1 MSSSSLLMT
10 FSLSL
15 PSTHSQ
21 GIKAVIAESYER
33 IHRSNLV
40 GMGVVP
46 LQFLAGETPATLD
59 LTGRESYTIT
69 LPAELTPG
77 MLADVMVCVSEILCG
92 IELQCIGDTVSTP
105 VSSSLARVTG
115 VVLHSLSSA
124 HWWLCLVPV
133 THCGTA

>member
-1 MSSSSLLMT
+1 MSSSSLLIT
-10 FSLSL
+10 FSLS

-46 LQFLAGETPATLD
+46 LQFLAGVTPGILG

-77 MLADVMVCVSEILCG
+77 MLADVMVSVSEISGG
-92 IELQCIGDTVSTP
+92 IEL
-105 VSSSLARVTG
+105 
-115 VVLHSLSSA
+115 
-124 HWWLCLVPV
+124 
-133 THCGTA
+133 

>member
-10 FSLSL
+10 FSLS
-15 PSTHSQ
+15 STHSQ
-21 GIKAVIAESYER
+21 GIKAVIAESYEC

-46 LQFLAGETPATLD
+46 LPFLAGETPGTLG

-77 MLADVMVCVSEILCG
+77 MLADVMVYV
-92 IELQCIGDTVSTP
+92 
-105 VSSSLARVTG
+105 
-115 VVLHSLSSA
+115 
-124 HWWLCLVPV
+124 
-133 THCGTA
+133 